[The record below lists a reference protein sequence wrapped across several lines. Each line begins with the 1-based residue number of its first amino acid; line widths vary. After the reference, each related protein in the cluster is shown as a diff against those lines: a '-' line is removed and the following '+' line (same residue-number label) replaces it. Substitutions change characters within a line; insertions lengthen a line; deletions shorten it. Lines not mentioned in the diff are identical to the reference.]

1 MKNIIL
7 GSYFKIILSFRFY
20 NKTIE
25 NMKEMKICPENMK
38 EVKTMVGIVVT
49 VLIGGSLGI
58 TTISLCSAAK
68 WADENSP
75 VNQTDK

>member
-1 MKNIIL
+1 
-7 GSYFKIILSFRFY
+7 
-20 NKTIE
+20 
-25 NMKEMKICPENMK
+25 MKEMKICPENMK